1 MRFDTYMGRN
11 SDRIRGT
18 QAGRDKVRS
27 FRVSPASSSFTLTL
41 TKRETE
47 VLQLVADGLLNKQI
61 AQRLYVSPETIKS
74 CVDEIRMK
82 LDATNRAHAASIG
95 VRHGLID

>member
-1 MRFDTYMGRN
+1 MGE
-11 SDRIRGT
+11 SDPQYATLEVERP
-18 QAGRDKVRS
+18 RS
-27 FRVSPASSSFTLTL
+27 FRRSASASFRLHL

-61 AQRLYVSPETIKS
+61 AQRLYISPETVKS
-74 CVDEIRMK
+74 CVDGIRVK

-95 VRHGLID
+95 LRYGLIE

>member
-1 MRFDTYMGRN
+1 MSE
-11 SDRIRGT
+11 SDPQYATLERP
-18 QAGRDKVRS
+18 RS
-27 FRVSPASSSFTLTL
+27 FRRSAGAASFRLHL

-61 AQRLYVSPETIKS
+61 AQRLYISPETVKS
-74 CVDEIRMK
+74 CVDGIRLK

-95 VRHGLID
+95 LRCGLIE

>member
-1 MRFDTYMGRN
+1 MATTTATHP
-11 SDRIRGT
+11 IT
-18 QAGRDKVRS
+18 EAPKAVPEPPRS
-27 FRVSPASSSFTLTL
+27 FHSSPFAKSFKLVL

-61 AQRLYVSPETIKS
+61 AQRLFLSPETIKS
-74 CVDEIRMK
+74 CVDGIRLK

-95 VRHGLID
+95 VRSGLIE

>member
-1 MRFDTYMGRN
+1 MATAPLLAQPE
-11 SDRIRGT
+11 T
-18 QAGRDKVRS
+18 PLEAPRS
-27 FRVSPASSSFTLTL
+27 FRPSSAPSFRLQL

-61 AQRLYVSPETIKS
+61 AQRLFVSPETIKS
-74 CVDEIRMK
+74 CVDGIRLK

-95 VRHGLID
+95 LRAGLID